1 MINMKKPFNW
11 YMFGGLVGLLSFI
24 ILNRVCNGYFFEEI
38 FYGLTGDTIFDFF
51 VFLNQNSTS
60 PVAFTTGS
68 NPPLVRIIFRFIF
81 KSLPESIQN
90 MYPSVNLSPYGAY
103 DIRMNSF
110 AFLSF
115 WVMFT
120 ITIISIAKMCHE
132 RIEGSKFQKNLFVG
146 LMTFSTGIIWSIER
160 GNIVIIAMAC
170 TMYFCFNYE
179 SLETRC
185 KEISYLLLGVAIS
198 LKIYPVLFCL
208 LLLKKKDYKSIVKV
222 GIYVSILTIL
232 PLLLTGGMNTVFGYI
247 GSLFNQVSSESNLR
261 VGYLNGLSIMYTI
274 FRLLGI
280 ESIFLDNI
288 WVFRVIN
295 YCVCLLMSVLSV
307 YFVKKKWVTILTLVF
322 AMFLLPGITHTYML
336 CFVLIPLVMFVNE
349 ENTINVETV
358 LTIIGFILLTTLLP
372 IKNGIIVE
380 MLRTETGINV
390 ANRLTGLM
398 LIHIVG
404 ELMLSCVI
412 LYEQIGAFRKY
423 IVNNLH
429 KSNNGV

>member
-1 MINMKKPFNW
+1 MNVRKPFNW
-11 YMFGGLVGLLSFI
+11 YLTGGLVGLLSFI
-24 ILNRVCNGYFFEEI
+24 ILNRVCNGYYFEEI
-38 FYGLTGDTIFDFF
+38 FYGLTGDTIYDFF

-60 PVAFTTGS
+60 TVAFTTGG
-68 NPPLVRIIFRFIF
+68 NPPLVRFIFRFIF

-90 MYPSVNLSPYGAY
+90 MYPSVYLWPEGAY

-120 ITIISIAKMCHE
+120 ITTICIVKMCHE
-132 RIEGSKFQKNLFVG
+132 RVVGSKFQKNLFVC
-146 LMTFSTGIIWSIER
+146 LMTFSTGVIWSIER

-170 TMYFCFNYE
+170 TMYFCFNYD
-179 SLETRC
+179 SIETRC

-208 LLLKKKDYKSIVKV
+208 LLLKKKEYKSIVKV

-232 PLLLTGGMNTVFGYI
+232 PLMLAGGMNTVFGYI
-247 GSLFNQVSSESNLR
+247 GSLFNQVSSDSNLR
-261 VGYLNGLSIMYTI
+261 VGYLNGLSIMYTF

-280 ESIFLDNI
+280 ESFFLDNI
-288 WVFRVIN
+288 WVFRGIN

-307 YFVKKKWVTILTLVF
+307 YFVKKEWVTILTLIF
-322 AMFLLPGITHTYML
+322 AMFLLPGIAHTYML

-372 IKNGIIVE
+372 IKNGKLVE
-380 MLRTETGINV
+380 MLRIETGVNV
-390 ANRLTGLM
+390 ANRLTGIM
-398 LIHIVG
+398 LVHIAG
-404 ELMLSCVI
+404 ELLLSCVI
-412 LYEQIGAFRKY
+412 FYEQMRAFSLSR
-423 IVNNLH
+423 LDDMH